1 MMHRIFAKG
10 RKQLGLSQELA
21 ADMFGVSQSTI
32 SRWENGTLEIPEDA
46 VNRLGEVLRG
56 HATAQADFMDAL
68 ANGVEMQDA
77 LGALVGSLCDVIN
90 GGTEHD

>member
-56 HATAQADFMDAL
+56 HANAQADFMDAL

-77 LGALVGSLCDVIN
+77 LGALIGSLYDVTN
-90 GGTEHD
+90 GGTAHD

>member
-1 MMHRIFAKG
+1 MMHRIFTKG

-21 ADMFGVSQSTI
+21 ADVFGVSQSTI

-56 HATAQADFMDAL
+56 HARAQADFMDAL

-77 LGALVGSLCDVIN
+77 LGALIGSLYDVTN

>member
-10 RKQLGLSQELA
+10 RRQLGLSQELA
-21 ADMFGVSQSTI
+21 ADLFGVSQSTI

-46 VNRLGEVLRG
+46 VNRLGEMLRG
-56 HATAQADFMDAL
+56 HASAQADFMDAL

-77 LGALVGSLCDVIN
+77 LGTLINSLHSTMA
-90 GGTEHD
+90 GK

>member
-1 MMHRIFAKG
+1 MMHRIFTKG

-46 VNRLGEVLRG
+46 VNRLGEVLRR

-77 LGALVGSLCDVIN
+77 LGALIGSLYDVTN
-90 GGTEHD
+90 GGKAHD